1 MGSRELVENTGAHV
15 VLNICGGQ
23 EFQPAEVTRAGFPA
37 FRPGYTFAGGTFDPI
52 FFQLLCPRWFLP
64 ANKCDQRLDLSLG
77 TNQIGQTILLPTP
90 ESSRWSDV
98 LCGLVA
104 GTTRG

>member
-1 MGSRELVENTGAHV
+1 MMSR
-15 VLNICGGQ
+15 Q
-23 EFQPAEVTRAGFPA
+23 KMS
-37 FRPGYTFAGGTFDPI
+37 
-52 FFQLLCPRWFLP
+52 QLLSRLQALGEHALQG

-77 TNQIGQTILLPTP
+77 TNQIGQTILLTTP

>member
-1 MGSRELVENTGAHV
+1 MMSR
-15 VLNICGGQ
+15 Q
-23 EFQPAEVTRAGFPA
+23 KMS
-37 FRPGYTFAGGTFDPI
+37 
-52 FFQLLCPRWFLP
+52 QLLSRLQALGEHALQG
-64 ANKCDQRLDLSLG
+64 ANKCDQRLDLG
-77 TNQIGQTILLPTP
+77 PNQIGQTILLTTP